1 MRQARVYQ
9 PAKTA
14 VSSGR
19 SKTRFWIVE
28 LEPAQRKEPDR
39 LMGWFGSGDTEQQV
53 ALKFPTKEAA
63 IAYCEGRGFEYSVD
77 EPKVREII
85 PKAYADN
92 FIRKV

>member
-1 MRQARVYQ
+1 MSARIFQ

-19 SKTRFWIVE
+19 AKTRYWLVE
-28 LEPAQRKEPDR
+28 HEPKSRKEADR
-39 LMGWFGSGDTEQQV
+39 MIGWVGSDDTEQQV
-53 ALKFPTKEAA
+53 QMKFPTREAA
-63 IAYCEGRGFEYSVD
+63 IAYCERNGLNYTVADPHERIV
-77 EPKVREII
+77 K